1 MGKTIYTS
9 KGDSVSYNKNT
20 WTYNVN
26 GTTYT
31 SATAAANALSNWV
44 GRGTFSSWT
53 STSSSSSSSSSTK
66 SSNNN
71 FVDPSVLQ
79 DAQVNWYTPE
89 QIDAKWWTG
98 TASNV
103 NTYDKTYWTNSFSL
117 AGGYSSG
124 GSSTT
129 SAVNTGIRS
138 VSSPYTN
145 QWAWNYSYNPTTWY
159 YHKVINSGENQ
170 WVSYWEDQNHYG
182 ILNTNEKVTP
192 DSTYK
197 RDNNTDLSN
206 PLLNWW
212 LTDTDNINTNI
223 DLVGDKNTNLNK
235 FWDFATAVNNKLQ
248 TAYGIQDLNE
258 LKQRYPEQYSSLI
271 QSLSSVAWVWNATDP
286 SQRWLLDWQLQAI
299 IWTAVWAWSDTSKLN
314 VLNESLMNK
323 FENWQQVA
331 EDMRN
336 IIKLQTEWKSTGQI
350 AKQMWISEDQVQQ
363 AVLAY
368 NWLDNRLWEYYK
380 LKSGEAN
387 EITEPYDT
395 KMQRLEQEKK
405 IALDRAN
412 REIEWLKQDF
422 DTNLARQKQVN
433 EQNEHNADFMSGQYW
448 FGFSKRGLE
457 WLDYVQEQAQ
467 QIIDDMV
474 KNYDRANIEI
484 ADWVADI
491 LRNWQWN
498 NEDLMKASEDAL
510 TAAKNNY
517 TSNMLAIQQQYGTVW
532 MQAQQQLANNV
543 QNFITQAENIYD
555 NALNRQQQNLSN
567 LITNFSNLN
576 ALSYNNLQLR
586 NARIQQ
592 FQNEAMT
599 MNRSQLQQLANQLW
613 MSPQEYWDLI
623 NYQVQAVQ
631 NQLNWYAPWAWIQ
644 FQDEISTMLE
654 SGANAQEVLQ
664 RVMSQPEFKAM
675 QTVSNSTWKSAGNG
689 WLYDDNGNTKRIEW
703 YTTSTSSAKAATTDS
718 NGNYQRVKL
727 DETPN
732 EDTWIP
738 NVYGNTVKLAPTV
751 WAMLNE
757 AYNNL
762 LAQWIELKI
771 WDSYRSYE
779 TQKQAY
785 ESGKAWV
792 VSPDKSYH
800 VLWQAFDLSQSAAD
814 WMKDNEAVT
823 QALLDAGFTRPN
835 AKEWWHWS
843 YWEWKDAFWG
853 KPRNTQAYDM
863 ARAIRAWT
871 ADKPSK
877 NTTAY
882 TDVSLA
888 LQDLVNNEFWG
899 EMPTWWEDLI
909 RWSVLKEKDLDSNTA
924 QSITSTFVWLSNTER
939 LMELLEANWFQTW
952 PIMSRLA
959 KLNPRNKW
967 MAEIKAQINTM
978 AAGIARWFGEKWV
991 LSDKDIERY
1000 MNTLPH
1006 EQLWERAQQAVWDL
1020 LRISL
1025 YKALANSLEN
1035 AAKQWKDVHL
1045 YIDDYRNAVN
1055 YLQSVG
1061 AMEWG
1066 GRWLQGTIDLS
1077 NYWRS

>member
-53 STSSSSSSSSSTK
+53 STSSSSSSGSSTK

-117 AGGYSSG
+117 AGGYSSW

-159 YHKVINSGENQ
+159 YHKIVNNGTENQ
-170 WVSYWEDQNHYG
+170 GVSYWEDQNHYG

-258 LKQRYPEQYSSLI
+258 LKQKYPEQYSSLI

-299 IWTAVWAWSDTSKLN
+299 IWTAVGAWSDTSKLN

-586 NARIQQ
+586 NAKIQQ
-592 FQNEAMT
+592 FQSES
-599 MNRSQLQQLANQLW
+599 MNLNRNQLQWLAQQLGMDSASYQ
-613 MSPQEYWDLI
+613 DLV
-623 NYQVQAVQ
+623 NYQVQAVA
-631 NQLNWYAPWAWIQ
+631 NELNWYKPWAWMQ
-644 FQDEISTMLE
+644 FQWEIQGLLDQWYTPNQAIQIITSSPDFM
-654 SGANAQEVLQ
+654 
-664 RVMSQPEFKAM
+664 AM
-675 QTVSNSTWKSAGNG
+675 QTANSEWSRLNDNTIFDKNSGTFRNAGGGSWGYNSNWVYQFTDAEVRTWDTIWNDINSIWHILDSED
-689 WLYDDNGNTKRIEW
+689 WLRVGTYTNSNW
-703 YTTSTSSAKAATTDS
+703 YT
-718 NGNYQRVKL
+718 Y
-727 DETPN
+727 
-732 EDTWIP
+732 
-738 NVYGNTVKLAPTV
+738 NVYANREDWIKAT
-751 WAMLNE
+751 E
-757 AYNNL
+757 NL
-762 LAQWIELKI
+762 LKRAYYWMTLADAAQKWI
-771 WDSYRSYE
+771 W
-779 TQKQAY
+779 
-785 ESGKAWV
+785 
-792 VSPDKSYH
+792 
-800 VLWQAFDLSQSAAD
+800 
-814 WMKDNEAVT
+814 
-823 QALLDAGFTRPN
+823 
-835 AKEWWHWS
+835 
-843 YWEWKDAFWG
+843 
-853 KPRNTQAYDM
+853 
-863 ARAIRAWT
+863 
-871 ADKPSK
+871 
-877 NTTAY
+877 
-882 TDVSLA
+882 
-888 LQDLVNNEFWG
+888 
-899 EMPTWWEDLI
+899 
-909 RWSVLKEKDLDSNTA
+909 
-924 QSITSTFVWLSNTER
+924 
-939 LMELLEANWFQTW
+939 
-952 PIMSRLA
+952 
-959 KLNPRNKW
+959 
-967 MAEIKAQINTM
+967 
-978 AAGIARWFGEKWV
+978 
-991 LSDKDIERY
+991 
-1000 MNTLPH
+1000 
-1006 EQLWERAQQAVWDL
+1006 
-1020 LRISL
+1020 
-1025 YKALANSLEN
+1025 
-1035 AAKQWKDVHL
+1035 QWKDISGAKSVIKQKWLWLDEKLSDSNVRKFIEAIWQWEWTLKWQSLNNWATWGNNLWWYWENIQEEWYYDPSLTSYFENWFKISKDDRANTLKEYWITQKDFNIQYNNYFDNLEKTEAVENITKLRDTAQELLDWNKKNSSKWAGSLHSWKLDLETYKEWSYERWPRWLFQWQTKASEWLVL
-1045 YIDDYRNAVN
+1045 YNFLKSNQSLDKFLEAKKNGWTFWQMSNAEWQLIWTAASKLNWEDNDKDFEKLLQDMIDQYNKALDEI
-1055 YLQSVG
+1055 Q
-1061 AMEWG
+1061 WWW

-1077 NYWRS
+1077 GYGRS